1 MKIGNIKGTANK
13 CNNWLI
19 SKLRILVLPG
29 FQGMPLYD
37 VLAYFFTG
45 FTKGY
50 IIDRGAA
57 VAFFVFL
64 AVFPTIMVLFTVI
77 PLLPI
82 QGIHG
87 LIMELL
93 YELLPADAF
102 DSMSGT
108 IDEILS
114 RERKGLLS
122 ISAILAFYF
131 STSAFRAFFRGFD
144 MGVIHLGK
152 LTFIKK
158 QMYSMLLAM
167 IIGVMILFSMAL
179 FMIGRDFLPWLFEY
193 IGFDKTFLILIINI
207 VRWLLIIFTLLSAVS
222 ILYYFGN
229 PERKSVK
236 FRIFSPG
243 TILSVAMFVLG
254 AFGFNFYIVNFSR
267 YNTLYG
273 SIGGVIIFMLWIY
286 INCLF
291 VLIGFELNA
300 SIQLAS
306 KNDSKD
312 NKIVTENSQNQSVLE
327 LKEEIQQ

>member
-1 MKIGNIKGTANK
+1 MLIDIKKIKTLLIEAKDWIIKK
-13 CNNWLI
+13 FRL
-19 SKLRILVLPG
+19 LVLPG

-37 VLAYFFTG
+37 VLSYFLTG

-64 AVFPTIMVLFTVI
+64 AVFPTIMVLFTII

-82 QGIHG
+82 QGIHS
-87 LIMELL
+87 LIMETL
-93 YELLPADAF
+93 YDLLPPGAF
-102 DSMSGT
+102 DSMSDT

-114 RERKGLLS
+114 HERNGLLS
-122 ISAILAFYF
+122 ISAVLAFYF

-152 LTFIKK
+152 ISFLKK
-158 QMYSMLLAM
+158 QAYSMLLAM
-167 IIGVMILFSMAL
+167 MIGGMIFFSMAL
-179 FMIGRDFLPWLFEY
+179 FIIGRDVMPWLFQY
-193 IGFDKTFLILIINI
+193 IGFDRTFLIFMINFGRWTLII
-207 VRWLLIIFTLLSAVS
+207 LTLLAAIS

-229 PERKSVK
+229 PERKLVK
-236 FRIFSPG
+236 FKLFTPG
-243 TILSVAMFVLG
+243 TILSVAMFILG
-254 AFGFNFYIVNFSR
+254 AYGFNFYIVNFSR

-273 SIGGVIIFMLWIY
+273 SIGGIIIFMLWIY

-291 VLIGFELNA
+291 VLIGYELNA

-306 KNDSKD
+306 SGGGITEEKSR
-312 NKIVTENSQNQSVLE
+312 KILDDQ
-327 LKEEIQQ
+327 LKRKSPK